1 MLAIT
6 SIGLLLIN
14 KPSACIQ
21 CFKWEIS
28 VQPVARAAEVVN
40 ADWPIQ
46 HQWRWRILVCSE
58 NCEILLRANL
68 ISTVQIPERLTDR
81 LIQVVTER
89 CSAFDLCCSSHL
101 TEGWLQEIL
110 INMKI
115 RVIKLHI
122 DLYQRFPMDL
132 LCSDSLGN
140 AFPPPYKS
148 VVALERVQFLT
159 FHSLN

>member
-1 MLAIT
+1 ML
-6 SIGLLLIN
+6 IGQFNISDVGGFS
-14 KPSACIQ
+14 SAQKTVKFC
-21 CFKWEIS
+21 CG
-28 VQPVARAAEVVN
+28 
-40 ADWPIQ
+40 
-46 HQWRWRILVCSE
+46 
-58 NCEILLRANL
+58 ANL
-68 ISTVQIPERLTDR
+68 ISTVQIPERLADR